1 MPYACPTIAILP
13 SLTIIVVHTHSYT
26 ASITVAK
33 AFTAVMAANMLNDVT
48 DDGQVVGVPGEEGL
62 VTFNFMMPQPIPVY
76 LVALAVGD
84 LRCASIGPRSRVW
97 SEPGIIEAATKEF
110 QGVRSGLVVARLS
123 SYPDLTGRCS
133 CVCVP
138 CGLVFHVWW
147 SVVPPPRWMSDH
159 GEVPGGWR
167 VIVWQVPLGRVR
179 SVGHASM
186 LPVSHACRCYAPC
199 GGSCFTRTD
208 FLGCVVALSF
218 QTQLWWHGE
227 PALDVRDSLPVGRRS
242 VSC

>member
-133 CVCVP
+133 CVCVFRVVWFFM
-138 CGLVFHVWW
+138 CGGPLC
-147 SVVPPPRWMSDH
+147 P
-159 GEVPGGWR
+159 
-167 VIVWQVPLGRVR
+167 PLGGCQITEKYLAAGESLFGKYHWDVYDLL
-179 SVGHASM
+179 VM
-186 LPVSHACRCYAPC
+186 PPC
-199 GGSCFTRTD
+199 F
-208 FLGCVVALSF
+208 
-218 QTQLWWHGE
+218 
-227 PALDVRDSLPVGRRS
+227 P
-242 VSC
+242 